1 MTDLLQIEGILLMVD
16 KEKAFDS
23 VNRLL
28 LASTLEKYGL
38 KNDFIRWIKLLLKNQ
53 ELCIINALEIA
64 FIKIKRNANI
74 KSLNVCNNDF
84 LYTAYA
90 DDTTFFL
97 QNEKSAAEFLNNFNI
112 MAQFFGLKANKWK
125 CEVAEIRVM
134 KGVKVALC
142 GVECVIC

>member
-38 KNDFIRWIKLLLKNQ
+38 KNDFIRWIKFLLKNQ

-84 LYTAYA
+84 LYTAYV

-112 MAQFFGLKANKWK
+112 MAQFFGLKANK
-125 CEVAEIRVM
+125 
-134 KGVKVALC
+134 
-142 GVECVIC
+142 

>member
-38 KNDFIRWIKLLLKNQ
+38 KNDFIRWIKFLLKNQ

-112 MAQFFGLKANKWK
+112 MAQFFGLKANK
-125 CEVAEIRVM
+125 
-134 KGVKVALC
+134 
-142 GVECVIC
+142 

>member
-1 MTDLLQIEGILLMVD
+1 MTDLLQIEGILPMVD

-23 VNRLL
+23 VNRLF
-28 LASTLEKYGL
+28 LASTLEKYEL
-38 KNDFIRWIKLLLKNQ
+38 KNDFIRWIKFLLKNQ

-84 LYTAYA
+84 LHIACA

-97 QNEKSAAEFLNNFNI
+97 ENEKSATEFLNNFNI
-112 MAQFFGLKANKWK
+112 MS
-125 CEVAEIRVM
+125 
-134 KGVKVALC
+134 
-142 GVECVIC
+142 

>member
-1 MTDLLQIEGILLMVD
+1 MTDLLQIEGILLMLD

-112 MAQFFGLKANKWK
+112 MAQFFGLKANK
-125 CEVAEIRVM
+125 
-134 KGVKVALC
+134 
-142 GVECVIC
+142 

>member
-38 KNDFIRWIKLLLKNQ
+38 KNDFIRWIKFLLKNQ

-84 LYTAYA
+84 LYIAYA

-97 QNEKSAAEFLNNFNI
+97 QNEKSATEFLNNFNI
-112 MAQFFGLKANKWK
+112 ILNFVLSKLANQNLK
-125 CEVAEIRVM
+125 
-134 KGVKVALC
+134 
-142 GVECVIC
+142 